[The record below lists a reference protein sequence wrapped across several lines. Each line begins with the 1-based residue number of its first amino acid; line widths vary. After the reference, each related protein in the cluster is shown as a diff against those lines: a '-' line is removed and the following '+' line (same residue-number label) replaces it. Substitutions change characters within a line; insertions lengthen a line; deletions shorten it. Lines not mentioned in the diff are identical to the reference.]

1 MRLLRWMICIPV
13 AMAAVMGADA
23 TATKSLAAR
32 SSTTASTS
40 TSTSSTSEV
49 AFLQLLQTAQINW
62 MACLITLVNMTYNDI
77 GTCLGLSTLATA
89 RRLPFEQP
97 VVLRPAGQLPHD
109 NVRGDRMHLDGY
121 CRRAKPAGKH
131 LLRDDTD
138 GLGDGVEPDPG
149 SVHGQL
155 SNARL
160 LGILVSAP
168 SRVSLTSSNSTGELC
183 LPSTLN
189 TSSIANSNSFFNNL
203 VSGTNLSNYQ
213 DSVFTSA
220 QCTGC
225 MYEIYK
231 SA

>member
-1 MRLLRWMICIPV
+1 MICIPV

-49 AFLQLLQTAQINW
+49 AFLQLLQTAQINS

-77 GTCLGLSTLATA
+77 GTCLGLSTLAT
-89 RRLPFEQP
+89 L
-97 VVLRPAGQLPHD
+97 VVSPSNNQSFSDQLD
-109 NVRGDRMHLDGY
+109 SYLTTTCAATECTSTDIADAQSQLASTCSEMTQTGLVTVLNQILD
-121 CRRAKPAGKH
+121 
-131 LLRDDTD
+131 
-138 GLGDGVEPDPG
+138 
-149 SVHGQL
+149 HGQL